1 MAARPPAG
9 AKKKPIKVPPVPPH
23 KRQQPVPAGHSTSTA
38 AVYHTAT
45 NTLQEVQFEPEGEY
59 ESIDA
64 HLIQERVNDAQQSP
78 GTVRETAIGPAQ
90 TSTTAAAAHGGIQE
104 QLAGQFR
111 HGPKPPLSY
120 AMVKPKTHQKLQ
132 IEELE
137 TKEAVPSLEP
147 APTIMVSLSC
157 LKIDFQSSI

>member
-64 HLIQERVNDAQQSP
+64 HLIQERVNDAQQNP
-78 GTVRETAIGPAQ
+78 GTVRETAFSPAQ
-90 TSTTAAAAHGGIQE
+90 TSTTAAVATHGHGGIQE
-104 QLAGQFR
+104 QLAGQFQ

-120 AMVKPKTHQKLQ
+120 AMVKPKAHQRLQ
-132 IEELE
+132 VEEPE
-137 TKEAVPSLEP
+137 IKEFEAAPSLEP

-157 LKIDFQSSI
+157 L

>member
-9 AKKKPIKVPPVPPH
+9 AKKKPVKVPPVPPH
-23 KRQQPVPAGHSTSTA
+23 KKQQPVPGHGTSTV
-38 AVYHTAT
+38 AVHHTAT

-64 HLIQERVNDAQQSP
+64 HLIQERVNDAQQNP
-78 GTVRETAIGPAQ
+78 GTVREPAFGPVQ
-90 TSTTAAAAHGGIQE
+90 TSTTAAAAHGSIQE

-120 AMVKPKTHQKLQ
+120 AMVKPKTHQGLQ
-132 IEELE
+132 VEEVE
-137 TKEAVPSLEP
+137 IKEAVPSLEP

-157 LKIDFQSSI
+157 L